1 VTFLAI
7 FKAKTRDRSSWLD
20 ELPAD
25 ARDRSQYKIAEKSW
39 RKLAAAFEDLV
50 DDLAEAVP
58 RARLEAAVEAR
69 DADAALALLPRA
81 NAKDERLRVPWQNF
95 EERLTEIFGSVIEE
109 SGKNEAA
116 KLGGSRVHKAKK
128 APGEERASF
137 RFDFTLDNPHSQKWI
152 REHVGELIKGFS
164 DEAVAALRSM
174 LATAFEQ
181 GTPPKEF
188 ARKLLDEGMIG
199 LLQRDADAVDRRFLL
214 SVSRGMSPEEAKRQA
229 SDYADQLLRERAE
242 LIARTET
249 IAAEAAGVDAS
260 WRVAQDAGLVTED
273 AERVWIAATA
283 SDRTCPI
290 CMGLDD
296 KRAPL
301 GESFEGDDGENYD
314 NPPAHPGCRCT
325 IGLVRAGES
334 QR

>member
-25 ARDRSQYKIAEKSW
+25 ARDRSQYKIADKAW
-39 RKLAAAFEDLV
+39 RKLAAAFDELV
-50 DDLAEAVP
+50 NDLADAVP
-58 RARLEAAVEAR
+58 RARLEAAVEDR
-69 DADAALALLPRA
+69 DADAALALLPRP
-81 NAKDERLRVPWQNF
+81 NAEDKRLRVPWQTF
-95 EERLTEIFGSVIEE
+95 EKRLAEIFGSVIEQ

-116 KLGGSRVHKAKK
+116 KLTGRKVEKAKRPK
-128 APGEERASF
+128 DEERASF
-137 RFDFTLDNPHSQKWI
+137 RFDFSLDNPYSQKWI
-152 REHVGELIKGFS
+152 REHVGDLIKSFS

-181 GTPPKEF
+181 GTPPREF

-199 LLQRDADAVDRRFLL
+199 LLQRDADAVDRRLIL
-214 SVSRGMSPEEAKRQA
+214 SLSRGMSPEEATRQA

-249 IAAEAAGVDAS
+249 IAAEAEGVANS
-260 WRVAQDAGLVTED
+260 WRVAQDAGLVGD
-273 AERVWIAATA
+273 NAERVWIAATA

-301 GESFEGDDGENYD
+301 DEPFEGDDGENYD

-325 IGLVRAGES
+325 IGLVRVGES
-334 QR
+334 KR